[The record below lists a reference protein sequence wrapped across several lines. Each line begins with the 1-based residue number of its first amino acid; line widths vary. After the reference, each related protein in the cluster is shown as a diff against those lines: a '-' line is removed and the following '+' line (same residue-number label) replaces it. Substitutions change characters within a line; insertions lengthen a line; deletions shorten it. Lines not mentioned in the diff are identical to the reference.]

1 MKKTIKSL
9 LAIAVAAFAFHSC
22 ADVPEPYQI
31 PGNGSS
37 SGEDVPAGTILQQ
50 VFSSDKGD
58 FITKNVSLADG
69 LTQVW
74 VLESR
79 SGKSYIKAT
88 SYSNNTNYDGESW
101 LISPSFSLKDKQTAY
116 VVLYHS
122 TGYLYS
128 AKPSDHM
135 KVMVSDK
142 YTDGSSINADDWTEI
157 DIDNWYTGTSFEF
170 VYGNGDLK
178 DFLDKENVHVAMRYI
193 GTANTAPTWEIG
205 SLRISEAPYKEEE
218 KQMSEGLMGQ
228 GTAEEPYTVADAHKI
243 IDVFDTSE
251 SPEVYVRGTVVSREF
266 SSQHGS
272 MTYFISDDGT
282 TTDQL
287 EVYGGK
293 YFNKQAFTSEEQLN
307 VGDVVIVVGK
317 LVNYQS
323 KTREITQGNYIYM
336 QNGQTSGGEVEP
348 QPQPEPID
356 GENLLPNGDFEQWT
370 SGLPD
375 SWKSSTTASNATLSQ
390 STDAH
395 AGSYAVKITHDATAN
410 KRMAYKEITLKAGNY
425 TLSFYVKAAE
435 STTSVRP
442 GYTNVLENGKANS
455 TYTYGNYVNDI
466 TTDWQLVNHSFKLDN
481 ATKLNLVIMVP
492 KNAASDPIIDDV
504 TLTTSDGG
512 IVNDEQEGG
521 QEENPTVVPGGIT
534 YLEESFANGQ
544 GAFTIYDKTQITGIW
559 APGSYSSDKYMQ
571 ATSYIQLT
579 GESGKKNHDAESWL
593 ISPDIDL
600 SNAIAPV
607 LTFNQV
613 INKYF
618 GTVADEAMVYI
629 QKKDGEWTKLP
640 MTYPAKPSS
649 TFSKFTDNGA
659 SVSINISNYKGGI
672 VRFAF
677 VYVGKAT
684 TAGTWEVKDVK
695 VAEAQ

>member
-9 LAIAVAAFAFHSC
+9 LAIAVAAFAFTSC
-22 ADVPEPYQI
+22 SDVPEPYQI
-31 PGNGSS
+31 PGM
-37 SGEDVPAGTILQQ
+37 
-50 VFSSDKGD
+50 
-58 FITKNVSLADG
+58 
-69 LTQVW
+69 
-74 VLESR
+74 
-79 SGKSYIKAT
+79 GKSSNDGTLPYSSTNLKTGWSLIKVTSDQPWIQDANYVQAT
-88 SYSNNTNYDGESW
+88 GYQKWDGADAKFNRAVEGW
-101 LISPSFSLKDKQTAY
+101 LISPAISTEGKENVKLSFNHTIKYTNNVSGWEAFHKVYACKNYDENNFNDASWVELTNFTPVASPYSDWT
-116 VVLYHS
+116 
-122 TGYLYS
+122 LYS
-128 AKPSDHM
+128 SGELQLPAEMCNQESIRIGFWFKAPA
-135 KVMVSDK
+135 
-142 YTDGSSINADDWTEI
+142 TGSTTWE
-157 DIDNWYTGTSFEF
+157 
-170 VYGNGDLK
+170 LK
-178 DFLDKENVHVAMRYI
+178 DFNILEGIAGESN
-193 GTANTAPTWEIG
+193 PTD
-205 SLRISEAPYKEEE
+205 E
-218 KQMSEGLMGQ
+218 KQIPDGLMGQ

-293 YFNKQAFTSEEQLN
+293 YFNKQAFTSEEQLS
-307 VGDVVIVVGK
+307 VGDVVVVVGK

-348 QPQPEPID
+348 QPQPID
-356 GENLLPNGDFEQWT
+356 GENLLPNGDFEQW
-370 SGLPD
+370 SGNTPVN
-375 SWKSSTTASNATLSQ
+375 WKSSTTASNATLSQ

-410 KRMAYKEITLKAGNY
+410 KRMAYKEITLKAGTY
-425 TLSFYVKAAE
+425 FLSFYVKAA
-435 STTSVRP
+435 SGTTSVRP

-466 TTDWQLVNHSFKLDN
+466 TTDWQLVTHTFTLGNT
-481 ATKLNLVIMVP
+481 TKLNLVIMLP
-492 KNAASDPIIDDV
+492 SKSGSDTMIDDA

-512 IVNDEQEGG
+512 LADGG
-521 QEENPTVVPGGIT
+521 QTEPEEPVTPMPAGNS
-534 YLEESFANGQ
+534 YFEESFANGQ
-544 GAFTIYDKTQITGIW
+544 GAFTIEDKTQITGIW
-559 APGSYSSDKYMQ
+559 TAGTYSSDKYMQ
-571 ATSYIQLT
+571 ATSYMKLT
-579 GESGKKNHDAESWL
+579 GETSKTNHDAESWL
-593 ISPDIDL
+593 ISPEIDL
-600 SNAIAPV
+600 SNANAPT

-618 GTVADEAMVYI
+618 GTIENEAMVYI
-629 QKKDGEWTKLP
+629 KKNGGSWTKLP

-659 SVSINISNYKGGI
+659 SVSINISSYKGGI